1 MIYIYG
7 GVASG
12 KSEYAE
18 ELISKSFER
27 KIYLAT
33 MENDGD
39 FAKKRIQ
46 KHLLQRASK
55 NFITVEEPKYI
66 SNININSDDNIL
78 LEDLTNLLSNN
89 IFDKNGLKYGFIEIT
104 GEIFSD
110 IIKLEKKCNS
120 LFIVGNDIFSTKRNQ
135 SKELDIFID
144 CLFSLHQKITDNAD
158 RVVEVI
164 YGLPYN
170 RK

>member
-33 MENDGD
+33 MENNGD

-89 IFDKNGLKYGFIEIT
+89 T
-104 GEIFSD
+104 P
-110 IIKLEKKCNS
+110 
-120 LFIVGNDIFSTKRNQ
+120 KR
-135 SKELDIFID
+135 L
-144 CLFSLHQKITDNAD
+144 QKQFFLI
-158 RVVEVI
+158 
-164 YGLPYN
+164 
-170 RK
+170 